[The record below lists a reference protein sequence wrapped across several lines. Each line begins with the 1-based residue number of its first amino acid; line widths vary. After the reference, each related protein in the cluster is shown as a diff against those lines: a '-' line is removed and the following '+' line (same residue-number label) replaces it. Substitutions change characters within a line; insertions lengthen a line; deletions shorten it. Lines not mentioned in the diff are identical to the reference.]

1 MTHGAGLILTTPW
14 DQLNWIFQADW
25 PECGPLTHTLA
36 RLLLTPWMTQ
46 ETFQLSWNSRQSW
59 KRITFKLPD
68 CPGAKETPRE
78 NSQHRM
84 SELKAALGIGIH
96 KLPSTWPLVRILNW
110 IPCLEN
116 DLAKCE
122 YAFSLPSSLESTPL
136 KIYPHRNRQWRSLL
150 DRQSGAMFS
159 ASRVHQTR
167 LDCRSPRPP
176 GHRPPPSWQVP
187 PVRSVADLD

>member
-84 SELKAALGIGIH
+84 SKLKAALGIGIH
-96 KLPSTWPLVRILNW
+96 KLPSTWPLVHILNW
-110 IPCLEN
+110 IPCQWSGEVRVCFQPAVILREHPFKN
-116 DLAKCE
+116 L
-122 YAFSLPSSLESTPL
+122 STEIGSGGP
-136 KIYPHRNRQWRSLL
+136 YWTGRVEQCSQLL
-150 DRQSGAMFS
+150 GC
-159 ASRVHQTR
+159 TR
-167 LDCRSPRPP
+167 LAWTAGVP
-176 GHRPPPSWQVP
+176 GLQARLPPSWQVP